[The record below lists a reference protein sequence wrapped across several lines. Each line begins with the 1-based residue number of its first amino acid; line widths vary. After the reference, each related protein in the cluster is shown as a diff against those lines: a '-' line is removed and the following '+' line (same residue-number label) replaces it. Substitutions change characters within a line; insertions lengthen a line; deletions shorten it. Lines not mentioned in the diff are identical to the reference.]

1 MAKQKLS
8 QRDIISIKTG
18 GYVHIILPAIT
29 PGEFNSYRIPVASL
43 LAGEVNTP
51 ITQTGV
57 TGNITQAIAANTFIQ
72 RISLFHAG
80 GTPTVRVGT
89 TPNGEQILPDTLIT
103 DFIPIPY
110 DVHTSAGMTLYF
122 TINSGSIDIRIDVT
136 DNYKPA

>member
-8 QRDIISIKTG
+8 ERDITAIKTG
-18 GYVHIILPAIT
+18 GYVHIIIPSII
-29 PGEFNSYRIPVASL
+29 PGEFNSHRISVASL

-51 ITQTGV
+51 IAQTGV

-89 TPNGEQILPDTLIT
+89 TPNGTDIMPDIAVT

-110 DVHTSAGMTLYF
+110 DQYTESGLTIYF
-122 TINSGSIDIRIDVT
+122 TINSGSIDFRIDT
-136 DNYKPA
+136 INNFKS